1 MSKTNRTPRPR
12 QRRQHE
18 RSVKILIR
26 PSPDQP
32 SLYVRLTQDGKPAH
46 YWIDAVPSD
55 WGRAFRVEKPGHE
68 GTESYD
74 VCLEEN
80 GQADSCTCPG
90 NTYGGYCKH
99 VDSLRALD
107 KVGQLPRPY
116 GYKPDSQH
124 QIPRAIWP

>member
-1 MSKTNRTPRPR
+1 MTAATRKPR
-12 QRRQHE
+12 QRRPHE
-18 RSVKILIR
+18 RSVRVLIR
-26 PSPDQP
+26 PSPGQP
-32 SLYVRLTQDGKPAH
+32 SLYVRLTQDGEAAH
-46 YWIDAVPSD
+46 YWIDALPSD

-99 VDSLRALD
+99 VDCLRALD
-107 KVGQLPRPY
+107 ARSGLPVAD

-124 QIPRAIWP
+124 GIPF